1 MVFKNTF
8 RSDGTIFNMSKRP
21 KGKNMIKILVA
32 DDHPIVREG
41 LIRILKTEEDF
52 VVVGEVGS
60 GTDVVEN
67 VKKHK
72 PDVVLLDLQM
82 PGMGGVDVIRHL
94 KEQGEKTKIVIFT
107 AFDSDERI
115 VSTFKAG
122 ADGYL
127 LKGTPSSEIINTVRT
142 VFQGSAT
149 LQPEIAAKL
158 IRQVTG
164 DFPRLTPKELVVLG
178 MLSKGLTNKQIAS
191 DLFITE
197 STVKFHASSIF
208 NKLGAESRTEAVSI
222 AIQKGLI
229 SI

>member
-1 MVFKNTF
+1 
-8 RSDGTIFNMSKRP
+8 MSKHP
-21 KGKNMIKILVA
+21 KGKIMIRILVA

-67 VKKHK
+67 VEKHK
-72 PDVVLLDLQM
+72 PDVVLLDLEM
-82 PGMGGVDVIRHL
+82 PGMGGVEVIRHL
-94 KEQGEKTKIVIFT
+94 KEKGEKTKIVIFT
-107 AFDSDERI
+107 AYDSDERI
-115 VSTFKAG
+115 VSTFQAG

-127 LKGTPSSEIINTVRT
+127 LKGTSRQDIIDTVRT
-142 VFQGSAT
+142 VFQGNAT

-158 IRQVTG
+158 IRQVSG
-164 DFPRLTPKELVVLG
+164 NSPRLTPRELVVLG

-191 DLFITE
+191 DLYITE

-208 NKLGAESRTEAVSI
+208 NKLGAESRTEAVNI
-222 AIQKGLI
+222 ALQKGLI